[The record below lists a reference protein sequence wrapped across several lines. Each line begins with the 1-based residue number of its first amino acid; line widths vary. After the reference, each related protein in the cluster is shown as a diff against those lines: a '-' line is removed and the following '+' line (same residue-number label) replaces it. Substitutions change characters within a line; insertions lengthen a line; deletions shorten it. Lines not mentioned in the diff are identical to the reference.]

1 MSYQSFENL
10 EVGKKACCLAVK
22 LYDCLRECKD
32 FSLRDQMQRSA
43 ISIASNIAEGAER
56 GSDKDFIRFL
66 HYSKGS
72 AGELRTQLYISD
84 KIGIIKTE
92 FRKELCQE
100 LTEISKMLHSLI
112 KFKSLDN

>member
-22 LYDCLRECKD
+22 LYDC
-32 FSLRDQMQRSA
+32 LRDQMQRSA